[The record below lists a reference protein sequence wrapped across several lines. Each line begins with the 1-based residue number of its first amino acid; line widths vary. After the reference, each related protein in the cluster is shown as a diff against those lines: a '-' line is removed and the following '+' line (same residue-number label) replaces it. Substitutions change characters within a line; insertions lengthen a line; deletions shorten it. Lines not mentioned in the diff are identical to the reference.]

1 MSYATAIWSPPVF
14 LLSLLLTACP
24 EAPPTTDAPMP
35 NNPPQAGA
43 DGTMPPPP
51 PQDGAA
57 GGGAPGAG
65 PATMPSLTVE
75 PGTGVKLSG
84 EFKYSGTAQGKNR
97 VDFFQV
103 GADGRPM
110 ILHAMTID
118 KAGPWEI
125 ELPKALG
132 KINLLAFIDAEG
144 NGPQLAEP
152 SVLLKDVDVEQAPI
166 SGLTLTLADGA
177 ANEFATDSTTMLN
190 PTVTN
195 PPPNPGSEGPPGAGA
210 TGVPVPADG
219 APIEGAAPAAPVPGA
234 AGAPAAGAAPA
245 GAPAAGAA
253 AAAPAAGATEKP
265 KVK

>member
-1 MSYATAIWSPPVF
+1 MF

-35 NNPPQAGA
+35 NNPQQAGA

-57 GGGAPGAG
+57 GGGTPGAG

-103 GADGRPM
+103 GGDGRPM
-110 ILHAMTID
+110 ILHAMTLD

-132 KINLLAFIDAEG
+132 KINVLAFIDAEG

-152 SVLLKDVDVEQAPI
+152 SVLLKDVDVEQAPLP
-166 SGLTLTLADGA
+166 GLTLTLTDGA
-177 ANEFATDSTTMLN
+177 PNDFATDSTTMLN
-190 PTVTN
+190 PTVPA
-195 PPPNPGSEGPPGAGA
+195 PPPNPGSEGPPGAG
-210 TGVPVPADG
+210 GPPVAPVG
-219 APIEGAAPAAPVPGA
+219 APIEGAAPAAPVPA
-234 AGAPAAGAAPA
+234 AGGAPPADGAPPAPPAAE
-245 GAPAAGAA
+245 
-253 AAAPAAGATEKP
+253 TTKI
-265 KVK
+265 K